1 MCIPLVARVRSVS
14 DGVAEVELIEGEVV
28 QVSTALF
35 PDVAVDEHVLLDRG
49 LIIEVVTPEEAERL
63 LSFFADLASLWEEED
78 ARA

>member
-1 MCIPLVARVRSVS
+1 MCIPLVARVRSVG

-49 LIIEVVTPEEAERL
+49 LILEVVTPEEAERL